1 MVVEVSGVGI
11 RFEPTYRRRIT
22 AHSHIRGLGLDES
35 GKAIFVADGLV
46 GQVEAREAAG
56 IVVKMIKEGKLSG
69 RGILL
74 VGPPGTGKTA
84 LAVAIA
90 RELGED
96 TPFVMMSGS
105 EIYSTERKKTEVL
118 MEAVRRALGVRIREM
133 RKVYEGVV
141 KEVKIRRARHPLMPY
156 YAIPVEAKIT
166 LATKDEEATLTVPE
180 EVTQQIVEMGIR
192 KGDVIWIDAET
203 GKVHRVGRTKE
214 IEGAKTYDIEVKKI
228 IEIPKGPVKKEK
240 EIVTVFSLHEL
251 DVYFATQRSLVSFFG
266 LTFERE
272 IPSEVRKDVDDRVK
286 KWLEEKKAELV
297 PGVLFIDDAHM
308 MDIEAFSFLTR
319 AMESEFA
326 PIIIL
331 ATNRGFARI
340 RGTDLDSPHGMPL
353 DLLDRLL
360 IIPTRPYN
368 SDEVREIIKIRA
380 EEMEIEL
387 TNEAL
392 EKLVEL
398 GVKKSLRYAVQ
409 LMEPARI
416 LAETRGSSKIEARD
430 VENASKLF
438 IDVSMSVEYLK
449 QYEEK
454 FMKQ

>member
-1 MVVEVSGVGI
+1 MSGVGI

-141 KEVKIRRARHPLMPY
+141 KDVKIRRARHPLMPY

-240 EIVTVFSLHEL
+240 EIVTVFSLHDL

-454 FMKQ
+454 FLKH

>member
-1 MVVEVSGVGI
+1 MSGVGI

>member
-1 MVVEVSGVGI
+1 MSGVPI
-11 RFEPTYRRRIT
+11 RVEPVTRKRIG
-22 AHSHIRGLGLDES
+22 AHSHIRGLGLDEK
-35 GKAIFVADGLV
+35 GRAIFKADGLV

-56 IVVKMIKEGKLSG
+56 IVVRMIKEGKMAG

-118 MEAVRRALGVRIREM
+118 MEAVRKALGVRIREV

-141 KEVKIRRARHPLMPY
+141 KEIRIRRAKHPLVPY
-156 YAIPVEAKIT
+156 YAVPVEAKIT
-166 LATKDEEATLTVPE
+166 LATKDEELTLTVPE
-180 EVTQQIVEMGIR
+180 EVTHQIVEMGIR

-203 GKVHRVGRTKE
+203 GRVHRVGRTRE
-214 IEGAKTYDIEVKKI
+214 LEGARTYDIEVKKVV
-228 IEIPKGPVKKEK
+228 EIPKGPVKKEK
-240 EIVTVFSLHEL
+240 EIVNVVTLHDL
-251 DVYFATQRSLVSFFG
+251 DVYMAMQRSLVSIFG

-272 IPSEVRKDVDDRVK
+272 IPSEVRRDVDEMVK
-286 KWLEEKKAELV
+286 KWIDQKKAELV

-308 MDIEAFSFLTR
+308 LDIEAFSFLTR

-340 RGTDLDSPHGMPL
+340 RGTDIESPHGMPL

-360 IIPTRPYN
+360 IIPTRPYTA
-368 SDEVREIIKIRA
+368 DEIREIIKVRA
-380 EEMEIEL
+380 EEMEVEL
-387 TNEAL
+387 TPKAL
-392 EKLVEL
+392 EKLVEI
-398 GVKKSLRYAVQ
+398 GTKTSLRYAVQ
-409 LMEPARI
+409 LLEPSRI
-416 LAETRGSSKIEARD
+416 IAEERGSSTID
-430 VENASKLF
+430 VEDVERARKLF

-449 QYEEK
+449 QYEQLFLK
-454 FMKQ
+454 

>member
-166 LATKDEEATLTVPE
+166 LATKDEEVTLTVPE

-203 GKVHRVGRTKE
+203 GRVHRVGRTRE
-214 IEGAKTYDIEVKKI
+214 IEGAKTYDIEVKKV
-228 IEIPKGPVKKEK
+228 IEIPKGPVRKEK
-240 EIVTVFSLHEL
+240 EIVTVFSLHDL

-272 IPSEVRKDVDDRVK
+272 IPSEVRKEVDDRVR